1 MKDLNF
7 FRRMALWGAPLLL
20 AVWGAGC
27 ASGPRELPVLSS
39 VGDFRLTAVT
49 GEKTATL
56 SAADLTGRVWIAD
69 FVWTRCKGP
78 CFLMSGNMARL
89 QRALPTEVRLVSV
102 SVDPERDDPKSL
114 LAYSKHFVGQE
125 NRWFFLTGDKAKVY
139 ALIENGFKLSA
150 EENPQAPLAERFV
163 HSTKFV
169 LVDSTGQIRG
179 YYDGEEPGEM
189 KKLLRDTRGLL
200 APTAAS

>member
-1 MKDLNF
+1 MKTF
-7 FRRMALWGAPLLL
+7 FGGQKARWWGPLVL
-20 AVWGAGC
+20 AMWGAGC
-27 ASGPRELPVLSS
+27 ASEPRVLPVLGS
-39 VGDFRLTAVT
+39 VGDFQLTAVT
-49 GEKTATL
+49 GEKTSTL
-56 SAADLTGRVWIAD
+56 SASDLAGRVWIAD

-89 QRALPTEVRLVSV
+89 QRALPADVTLVSV

-125 NRWFFLTGDKAKVY
+125 NRWFFLTGEKKKVY
-139 ALIENGFKLSA
+139 ALIEKGFKVSA
-150 EENPQAPLAERFV
+150 EENRDAPLAERFV

-169 LVDSTGQIRG
+169 LVDAAGNIRG

-189 KKLLRDTRGLL
+189 KKLLRDSRGLL
-200 APTAAS
+200 APAAGS